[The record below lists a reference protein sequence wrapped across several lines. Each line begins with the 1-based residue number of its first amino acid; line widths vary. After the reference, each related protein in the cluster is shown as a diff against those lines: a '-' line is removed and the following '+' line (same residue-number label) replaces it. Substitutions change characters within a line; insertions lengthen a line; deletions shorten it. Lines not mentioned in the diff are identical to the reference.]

1 MNSDLQDTP
10 KSNGSHHGN
19 VSHRPLHEHVLQSA
33 VEAAKDEVRVV
44 DASENSRRAEHAQ
57 PKHRRLGD
65 VNGLYQRV
73 EDRTMRFFLRKPM
86 KASIMAAGAGA
97 LLALIL
103 ESSIK
108 KLVKRL
114 R

>member
-1 MNSDLQDTP
+1 MNSDLQNTH
-10 KSNGSHHGN
+10 KSNGSQHEK
-19 VSHRPLHEHVLQSA
+19 VSHRPLNERVLQSA

-44 DASENSRRAEHAQ
+44 DASEKGHTAGHAQ
-57 PKHRRLGD
+57 PKHQRLSD

-73 EDRTMRFFLRKPM
+73 EDRTMRYFLLKPM